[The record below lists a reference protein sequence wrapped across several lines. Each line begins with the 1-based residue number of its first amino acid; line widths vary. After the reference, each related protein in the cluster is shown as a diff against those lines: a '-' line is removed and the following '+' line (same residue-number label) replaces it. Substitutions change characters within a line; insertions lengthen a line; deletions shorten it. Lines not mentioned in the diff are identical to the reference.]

1 MSIVSKTRTVPVESG
16 SATYT
21 ATFELGE
28 DGWWAA
34 QVVEVPEAISQG
46 RTLDEA
52 RANVADA
59 LALALELRVKEG
71 GEIPSAGRV
80 AVAQVQPAR

>member
-1 MSIVSKTRTVPVESG
+1 MSVVSDTRTAPVESG
-16 SATYT
+16 SANYT

-34 QVVEVPEAISQG
+34 QVVELPEAISQG

-59 LALALELRVKEG
+59 LALAIELRAKEG
-71 GEIPSAGRV
+71 REIPSAGRV
-80 AVAQVQPAR
+80 AIAPVTPAR

>member
-1 MSIVSKTRTVPVESG
+1 MTFVSETQTAPVESD

-59 LALALELRVKEG
+59 LALALELRANEG
-71 GEIPSAGRV
+71 REIPSAGRV
-80 AVAQVQPAR
+80 AIAPVQPAR

>member
-1 MSIVSKTRTVPVESG
+1 MSIVSEMHTKSVEADA
-16 SATYT
+16 ATYT

-59 LALALELRVKEG
+59 LALALDLRVREG
-71 GEIPSAGRV
+71 REIPSAGRV
-80 AVAQVQPAR
+80 AIASVTPAR

>member
-1 MSIVSKTRTVPVESG
+1 MSIVSETRTARVKSDAV
-16 SATYT
+16 TYT

-52 RANVADA
+52 RVNVADA
-59 LALALELRVKEG
+59 LALALDLRAEEG
-71 GEIPSAGRV
+71 REIPVAGRV
-80 AVAQVQPAR
+80 AIAPVTPAR

>member
-1 MSIVSKTRTVPVESG
+1 MAAVSETQIA
-16 SATYT
+16 SAGMTFT
-21 ATFELGE
+21 ATFELGD

-59 LALALELRVKEG
+59 LALAIDLRVREG
-71 GEIPSAGRV
+71 REMPSTGRV
-80 AVAQVQPAR
+80 AIAPVTPAR

>member
-1 MSIVSKTRTVPVESG
+1 MSIVSNTHTAAVQAG
-16 SATYT
+16 SVTYT
-21 ATFELGE
+21 ATFELDE

-34 QVVEVPEAISQG
+34 RVVEVPEAIGQG

-59 LALALELRVKEG
+59 LTLALELRIKEG
-71 GEIPSAGRV
+71 QKLPSPGRV
-80 AVAQVQPAR
+80 AIASVTPAR